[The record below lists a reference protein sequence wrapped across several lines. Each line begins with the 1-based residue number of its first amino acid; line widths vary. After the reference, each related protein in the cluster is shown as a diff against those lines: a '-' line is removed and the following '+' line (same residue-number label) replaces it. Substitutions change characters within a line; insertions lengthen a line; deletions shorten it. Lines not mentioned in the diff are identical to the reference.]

1 MPGIPR
7 LLASA
12 MVLLLAFGAVGC
24 SEAER
29 EKNFNEFLQSHDP
42 AAKAKRD
49 QLVRAMDGLREKR
62 KELQDLQNNYRSDA
76 ARAGFQQQILRVE
89 GTLKQMET
97 KLAQIDEQIEL
108 AMQKRD
114 LDRADAG
121 GLRTREAQKLLAST
135 TELLE
140 QAGQLRTTM
149 DQAEMEAL
157 AESRTSQQ
165 PTVGSPEPQPALPAD
180 RGSLER
186 EIRHLDASIA
196 NREASLANAWQTI
209 HRITN
214 HGKKPILKGSQD
226 HAAYLA
232 AREVRIQCEAEL
244 PGLKARRDR
253 LREHLESLDSPG
265 E

>member
-1 MPGIPR
+1 MLGIHR

-12 MVLLLAFGAVGC
+12 TVLLLAVGAVGC

-29 EKNFNEFLQSHDP
+29 ETNFNEFLQSHDP
-42 AAKAKRD
+42 ATKAKRD
-49 QLVRAMDGLREKR
+49 QLVLSMDGLREKR
-62 KELQDLQNNYRSDA
+62 KELEDLQDNYRSDA
-76 ARAGFQQQILRVE
+76 ARAGFQQQIRQVE
-89 GTLKQMET
+89 GMLKQMEAA
-97 KLAQIDEQIEL
+97 LAQIDEQIEL

-121 GLRTREAQKLLAST
+121 GLRSREAQKLQASAT
-135 TELLE
+135 TLLE
-140 QAGQLRTTM
+140 QAGQLRSTM
-149 DQAEMEAL
+149 DQAEREA
-157 AESRTSQQ
+157 ASESPSSQQ
-165 PTVGSPEPQPALPAD
+165 PTVRSPVQEPALPAD
-180 RGSLER
+180 RSNVER

-226 HAAYLA
+226 HAAYLS